1 MGMIKEEI
9 KKTAAR
15 YAKVATAL
23 LGVHQAQGQVNYVD
37 IADVTLNTNG
47 ATFDL
52 NIDNDTNGVVDYRII
67 QYVDTTD
74 FNVSGSFIQA
84 RGTGRNQVVGL
95 DYANYY
101 YPFKLDLATPIKPDT
116 SFKGLGTSRNW
127 GQLGLR
133 IADTT
138 YPNDKFTGGV
148 TDGFIGL
155 RFRDFRND
163 TLRNFYGW
171 LRVDVAADLK
181 SITIKDYAWE
191 EQYDSAIVAGAGSGL
206 IGLQEAQAAQPQLQ
220 QLGQFL
226 QVSLPEA
233 YRGED
238 FELSFTDLSGKEISR
253 STVSANDTKVALHHL
268 PKGILVARV
277 RVQNAE
283 NSLKVVIY

>member
-1 MGMIKEEI
+1 MNNKEI
-9 KKTAAR
+9 KKIALR
-15 YAKVATAL
+15 YGKVATAL
-23 LGVHQAQGQVNYVD
+23 LGVHQAQAQVNYVD

-47 ATFDL
+47 ATLEL

-101 YPFKLDLATPIKPDT
+101 YPFKLDLATQIKPDT
-116 SFKGLGTSRNW
+116 AFGGLGTSRNW
-127 GQLGLR
+127 GQLGLS

-138 YPNDKFTGGV
+138 YPNDNFAGGV

-181 SITIKDYAWE
+181 SITLKDYAWE

-220 QLGQFL
+220 QLGQYL
-226 QVSLPEA
+226 QVKLPDAFRNEN
-233 YRGED
+233 
-238 FELSFTDLSGKEISR
+238 FELSFTDLSGKEVSKISL
-253 STVSANDTKVALHHL
+253 SSDDTKVSLHHL

-277 RVQNAE
+277 RVENAE